1 MSYIQRLTTK
11 VKLYVIFP
19 RLCNQEEVKLVFKPV
34 FASILIVLWISDKID
49 VFF

>member
-19 RLCNQEEVKLVFKPV
+19 RLCNQEEVKLFKPV